1 MEKLNQLTSKVEALE
16 TSDAAKTSQIAELQ
30 SQLQTLQSRVD
41 ALENATPAP
50 PTVNPEVDAR
60 LRRTN
65 LRLRTL
71 RGNFATHVQVSNIAA
86 LHHSLQFRSSAGSF
100 HVVLGIFQRNNLN
113 ECESS
118 PCANGGNCYDRFMG
132 FVCICPDNWEVRRY

>member
-30 SQLQTLQSRVD
+30 SQMETLQSRVD

-71 RGNFATHVQVSNIAA
+71 RGNFATHVQVS
-86 LHHSLQFRSSAGSF
+86 SSSVTPF
-100 HVVLGIFQRNNLN
+100 TTI
-113 ECESS
+113 
-118 PCANGGNCYDRFMG
+118 P
-132 FVCICPDNWEVRRY
+132 I